1 MLPDISYLVVEDK
14 HALDC
19 AASMKML
26 ISERGGPCL
35 KGHLIGMDVQQ
46 ECSVTRHARFHPTWS
61 NCCQV
66 FSQVARKNFGEVLRQ
81 YFALWDLASWNANGA
96 SSSTKCGPL
105 LVINGVTNGIRI
117 PYKWP

>member
-1 MLPDISYLVVEDK
+1 MEGVFNWNVLSLDLPGFIP
-14 HALDC
+14 HGA
-19 AASMKML
+19 
-26 ISERGGPCL
+26 
-35 KGHLIGMDVQQ
+35 
-46 ECSVTRHARFHPTWS
+46 T
-61 NCCQV
+61 
-66 FSQVARKNFGEVLRQ
+66 VAKCFRKLQKKNFGEVLRQ